1 MTHRRSRR
9 RHQQVFETAFVT
21 SAGSS
26 VEDLDQVDRIANHP
40 LLQNRGSIRL
50 LPKSRS
56 AMGGSVDRGA
66 SAFLAAAA
74 SSADVSDY
82 SPVNMRMSRSTT
94 LHLTTATGN
103 QQSRG
108 QTVAVTSN
116 RTTPSSE
123 HWSWRP
129 RSALTR
135 IMRITKPRSCD
146 NILEESRR
154 RQQQGSV
161 QFSTPP
167 PPGYSDGGAPST
179 EGISLAPSS
188 SCATTPPVSTWRQI
202 PISRSTNNI
211 LSVKTPPP
219 QSDGINVR
227 RDSSLFVP
235 KSFSNDNL
243 LSESD
248 NYKRGFR

>member
-1 MTHRRSRR
+1 M
-9 RHQQVFETAFVT
+9 T

-40 LLQNRGSIRL
+40 LLQNRGSVRL

-74 SSADVSDY
+74 SQADVSDY

-94 LHLTTATGN
+94 LHLTTATGG

-146 NILEESRR
+146 NILDESRR
-154 RQQQGSV
+154 RQQGSV

-167 PPGYSDGGAPST
+167 PPGYSDFGVASAD
-179 EGISLAPSS
+179 GISLAPSS
-188 SCATTPPVSTWRQI
+188 SCATTPPVSTFRQI

-219 QSDGINVR
+219 KSGGVNVR
-227 RDSSLFVP
+227 RDSNLYVP